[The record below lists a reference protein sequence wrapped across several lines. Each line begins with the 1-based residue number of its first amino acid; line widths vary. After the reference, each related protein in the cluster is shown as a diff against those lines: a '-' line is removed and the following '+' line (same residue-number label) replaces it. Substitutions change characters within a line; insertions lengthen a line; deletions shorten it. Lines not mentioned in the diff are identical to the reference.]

1 MKKILFSML
10 MTFAALLDADA
21 HAVSHAEMKL
31 KEIEAGQKEISL
43 RKKPAYL
50 SGAIIPSWKDN
61 WFVSVSGGTSSFIG
75 SPLGCDDL
83 FGRIRPA
90 LQISLGKWH
99 TPSVGNR
106 LVFQGFEWKSGA
118 LTGQQYRHYHAD
130 LLLNLMPSLA
140 MDDEECRWNII
151 PFVGVGMIDNRDA
164 DSNPFAFN
172 YGVQGRFRLADCLHI
187 TAEIGNATT
196 FKNADGFGPAREVG
210 DHLLT
215 LSAGVSWT
223 FGKNRGWKKVLDARP
238 YIIHNERLEALAYAQ
253 ERENERLAKENEAN
267 LRLIAELR
275 KILEIEGLLDRY
287 AGYFDRTD
295 DNGSVSAGGY
305 AMNDYSGLNSLRKR
319 LREGKNGNSE
329 RDNRSEKETAGNSNG
344 GKTGDTCDGDW
355 NDYRNDVI
363 NGNAA
368 LGAPIYFFFEL
379 GTANLVEESQLVNI
393 DEIARV
399 AKKYGL
405 GIEITGAAD
414 KATGTEMTNSNLG
427 SLRASFIAGCLK
439 EKGIKEEMIKTFSKG
454 GIDDYTPGKANR
466 NATVRLFLPCHDI
479 NKQP

>member
-1 MKKILFSML
+1 MMKKTLFSML
-10 MTFAALLDADA
+10 MTLAALLDVDA
-21 HAVSHAEMKL
+21 HAVSIVETKL
-31 KEIEAGQKEISL
+31 KEIKAGQEDIMPC
-43 RKKPAYL
+43 KKLAYT

-61 WFVSVSGGTSSFIG
+61 WFVSVSGGASSFIG

-83 FGRIRPA
+83 FGRIKPA
-90 LQISLGKWH
+90 VQFSVGKWH

-118 LTGQQYRHYHAD
+118 LSNQKYRHYHAD
-130 LLLNLMPSLA
+130 LLVNLIPSLA
-140 MDDEECRWNII
+140 VGNRECRWDII
-151 PFVGVGMIDNRDA
+151 PFVGVGVIDNRDA
-164 DSNPFAFN
+164 DRNPFAFN
-172 YGVQGRFRLADCLHI
+172 YGVQGRFRLTDCLHI

-196 FKNADGFGPAREVG
+196 FKDADGLGPARRIG

-223 FGKNRGWKKVLDARP
+223 FGKNIGWKKVLDARP
-238 YIIHNERLEALAYAQ
+238 YIIRNERLEALAYVQ

-267 LRLIAELR
+267 LRLVAELR

-287 AGYFDRTD
+287 AGYFDRID
-295 DNGSVSAGGY
+295 NNGSALAEGY

-319 LREGKNGNSE
+319 LRESKNGSSE
-329 RDNRSEKETAGNSNG
+329 RDNRSEKETAGNGNG
-344 GKTGDTCDGDW
+344 SETEGAGDEAW
-355 NDYRNDVI
+355 NNYRNDVI

-379 GTANLVEESQLVNI
+379 GTDNLVEESQLVNI

-399 AKKYGL
+399 AKKYDL

-414 KATGTEMTNSNLG
+414 KATGTEMINSNLG

-439 EKGIKEEMIKTFSKG
+439 GRGIKEEMIKTFSKG

-466 NATVRLFLPCHDI
+466 NAIVRLFLP
-479 NKQP
+479 

>member
-10 MTFAALLDADA
+10 MTVVVLLDADA

-31 KEIEAGQKEISL
+31 KENEAGQKGILL
-43 RKKPAYL
+43 RKKPAYF

-61 WFVSVSGGTSSFIG
+61 WFVCVSGGVSSFIG
-75 SPLGCDDL
+75 SPLGCADL
-83 FGRIRPA
+83 FGRIKPT

-118 LTGQQYRHYHAD
+118 LADQQYRHYHAD
-130 LLLNLMPSLA
+130 LLVNLMPSLA
-140 MDDEECRWNII
+140 MGDKECRWNII
-151 PFVGVGMIDNRDA
+151 PFVGVGVIDNRDA

-172 YGVQGRFRLADCLHI
+172 YGVQGRFRVANGFHI

-196 FKNADGFGPAREVG
+196 FKDADGLGPAREIG

-223 FGKNRGWKKVLDARP
+223 FGRNRGWKKILDARP
-238 YIIHNERLEALAYAQ
+238 YVIRNGRLEALAYTQ
-253 ERENERLAKENEAN
+253 EKENERLVKENGAN
-267 LRLIAELR
+267 AGLIAELR

-287 AGYFDRTD
+287 AGCFDRTE
-295 DNGSVSAGGY
+295 DNGSTSVGGY

-319 LREGKNGNSE
+319 LREGKNGNA
-329 RDNRSEKETAGNSNG
+329 ETDSKSGKSHFGNG
-344 GKTGDTCDGDW
+344 
-355 NDYRNDVI
+355 
-363 NGNAA
+363 NGNAMDYDRSVEMHGYPGDA
-368 LGAPIYFFFEL
+368 ANGNTPLGAPIYFFFEL
-379 GTANLVEESQLVNI
+379 GTDNLVEESQFVNI

-414 KATGTEMTNSNLG
+414 KATGTEMINSNLG
-427 SLRASFIAGCLK
+427 SLRASFIAGRLR
-439 EKGIKEEMIKTFSKG
+439 ERGIKEDMIKTFSKG
-454 GIDDYTPGKANR
+454 GIDEYTPSKANR
-466 NATVRLFLPCHDI
+466 NAIVRLFLP
-479 NKQP
+479 